1 MTSIAE
7 RVRKRIAESLGV
19 VIASG
24 ECHIVDDLGADS
36 LETVA
41 LVMDLEEEFSIEIPD
56 EDMVDLGTVA
66 ETIATVERLVGV
78 GNG

>member
-1 MTSIAE
+1 MTEIAE

-19 VIASG
+19 VIASD

-41 LVMDLEEEFSIEIPD
+41 LVMDIEEEFGIEIPD
-56 EDMVDLGTVA
+56 EEMVDLGTVG
-66 ETIATVERLVGV
+66 ETIAIVERLIGGAV
-78 GNG
+78 

>member
-1 MTSIAE
+1 MTEIAE

-19 VIASG
+19 VIASD

-41 LVMDLEEEFSIEIPD
+41 LVMDIEEEFGIEIPD
-56 EDMVDLGTVA
+56 DEMVDLGTVG
-66 ETIATVERLVGV
+66 ETIAIVERLIG
-78 GNG
+78 GAA

>member
-1 MTSIAE
+1 MTSTAD

-19 VIASG
+19 VITSD

-56 EDMVDLGTVA
+56 DEMVDLGTVA
-66 ETIATVERLVGV
+66 QAIATVERLVGV
-78 GNG
+78 AK

>member
-1 MTSIAE
+1 MTTTAD

-19 VIASG
+19 VIASD

-66 ETIATVERLVGV
+66 ETIATVERLVGAE
-78 GNG
+78 NG